1 MTSSARPAS
10 HGTPARL
17 LSIPELAEYLGVPV
31 ATIYRWRYTR
41 DGPVGYR
48 VGRHIR
54 YRIADV
60 ERWLE
65 GQRDPRP
72 GA

>member
-1 MTSSARPAS
+1 MTGPARHAS
-10 HGTPARL
+10 HETPARL

-54 YRIADV
+54 YRITDV

-65 GQRDPRP
+65 AQRDPHP